1 MCQLFWMFVAQ
12 FSAWRLVSVPPNLY
26 HSLVSENH
34 FGNTVYIMI
43 IRCSSLTRLFHE
55 ICSSLWWYILRCT
68 LLNNFNSNEKNNYLV
83 FILIMM
89 QICFFKLSSTVLVVI
104 WSVINSIDDAI
115 CFTFIA
121 LYSTI
126 SKSILYVH
134 LLPFRMR
141 FRLLWLLW
149 DLKLVIKCVLEEVRY
164 IIIWF
169 SCFHLQIS

>member
-1 MCQLFWMFVAQ
+1 
-12 FSAWRLVSVPPNLY
+12 
-26 HSLVSENH
+26 
-34 FGNTVYIMI
+34 MI
-43 IRCSSLTRLFHE
+43 IRCSSLTGLFHE
-55 ICSSLWWYILRCT
+55 ICSLLWWYILRCT

-89 QICFFKLSSTVLVVI
+89 QICFFNLSSTVLVVI

-134 LLPFRMR
+134 LLLFRMR
-141 FRLLWLLW
+141 FRLLWLRW

-164 IIIWF
+164 IMIWF

>member
-43 IRCSSLTRLFHE
+43 IRCSSLTGLFHE
-55 ICSSLWWYILRCT
+55 ICNSLWWYILRCT

-104 WSVINSIDDAI
+104 RKCYQWYWWCNLFYLHCIVLNNFKINFV
-115 CFTFIA
+115 CTFV
-121 LYSTI
+121 T
-126 SKSILYVH
+126 
-134 LLPFRMR
+134 F
-141 FRLLWLLW
+141 
-149 DLKLVIKCVLEEVRY
+149 
-164 IIIWF
+164 
-169 SCFHLQIS
+169 

>member
-1 MCQLFWMFVAQ
+1 MFVAQ
-12 FSAWRLVSVPPNLY
+12 FSAWRLVRVPPNLY

-43 IRCSSLTRLFHE
+43 IRCSSLTGLFHE
-55 ICSSLWWYILRCT
+55 ICNSLWWYILRCT

-104 WSVINSIDDAI
+104 RSVINGIDDAI